1 MAYLDDSPSPHVM
14 GSISSVL
21 LLALLGAAVGGV
33 ASLLSLGFVWVVH
46 WLNDVFLISPRSR
59 MLFRPADWLMVVTI
73 AVPAVGGLIVGVL
86 HRFIPE
92 RRPHSPADVITAVQT
107 RRGRLPARAGI
118 LSACSGLVS
127 LGCGASVG
135 QYGPLVHMGAS
146 FGSLFARFL
155 QAGRSADNI
164 AIAAGV
170 AAVIATAFNAPLAGI
185 VFAHEVVLRHYALR
199 AFAPVAAAGI
209 MGHVLADAV
218 LERDALFH
226 VAETGVPHVWE
237 FGAFL
242 VIGALG
248 AVVAGAYIHA
258 ILGAGRL
265 ARRLPVPALVRPAVA
280 GAALGVAALWVPDIL
295 GMGQETLRLA
305 TIAGAFSGPELVL
318 VLVLKVL
325 ATALCIGMGFGGGV
339 FSPALVVGTLF
350 GALCGTVIGLVTDGQ
365 GATLAVY
372 AICGMVAVTAPV
384 IGAPITSLLIVFELT
399 GNYVLAMAAMASIA
413 LANPIGAQL
422 FGRSLFDI
430 QMRNNG
436 LDLSAGRSRAML
448 QDLGIAPHL
457 SHHCVVLAPETPLA
471 EAVTRM
477 SHAGHGEG
485 YLVDGG
491 QRYCGTVTLARLTAA
506 SEDGAAERPVREYID
521 PDRPLLP
528 RDASVWDAM
537 GELQQ
542 FAGEAI
548 AVVEDTASRRFLGVI
563 YEAALTRAYM
573 EKTEELRREEH
584 GSG

>member
-1 MAYLDDSPSPHVM
+1 M
-14 GSISSVL
+14 GSVASVL
-21 LLALLGAAVGGV
+21 LLALLGAGVGAV

-46 WLNDVFLISPRSR
+46 WLNEVLVISPRSR
-59 MLFRPADWLMVVTI
+59 MLFRPSEWLVVVTI
-73 AVPAVGGLIVGVL
+73 AVPAIGGLVVGVL

-92 RRPHSPADVITAVQT
+92 RRPHSPADVIAAVQT
-107 RRGRLPARAGI
+107 RRGRLPARAGV
-118 LSACSGLVS
+118 LSACSGLIS
-127 LGCGASVG
+127 LGAGASVG
-135 QYGPLVHMGAS
+135 QYGPLVHMGAT
-146 FGSLFARFL
+146 FGSLAARFL

-209 MGHVLADAV
+209 VGHVLADA
-218 LERDALFH
+218 LMERDALFY

-242 VIGALG
+242 VVGALG

-258 ILGAGRL
+258 ILGVGRM
-265 ARRLPVPALVRPAVA
+265 ARRLPVPAPVRPAIA
-280 GAALGVAALWVPDIL
+280 GAALGVTALWVPEIL

-318 VLVLKVL
+318 VLALKLL

-350 GALCGTVIGLVTDGQ
+350 GALCGTVVGLVGDGQ

-372 AICGMVAVTAPV
+372 AVCGMVAVTAPV

-457 SHHCVVLAPETPLA
+457 SRQCVVLDPETSLA

-485 YLVDGG
+485 YLVDGD

-506 SEDGAAERPVREYID
+506 SEDGAAEHPVNEYID

-528 RDASVWDAM
+528 WDASVWDAM

-548 AVVEDTASRRFLGVI
+548 AVVEDTSSRRFLGVI